1 MDVLFSVPGPCS
13 SAAPSS
19 VYGCGKHAN
28 KGLGCVP
35 SARQMDISSYCTD
48 LRLCNYISWIH
59 TPVHLTSDLTP
70 QGLQV

>member
-1 MDVLFSVPGPCS
+1 MEVLF

-35 SARQMDISSYCTD
+35 SARQVNISSYCTD
-48 LRLCNYISWIH
+48 FR
-59 TPVHLTSDLTP
+59 PVELHLVDTHSSALE
-70 QGLQV
+70 L